1 MTHRISSLLLVLCG
15 LSPFLAAQTDVAL
28 SIPDQIATGEEA
40 TICTPIVAD
49 TFRAITAGQFSLAW
63 DTDIIEFQEVR
74 LGDNPLDLDEMGTS
88 MPSPDNL
95 RVNYL
100 TSDGNGLTLEPGTVL
115 LELCYAPRLASGVSP
130 ITFGGELTP
139 EFAREGSFDPI
150 PFDTISGS
158 ISYGPNVAISVLPGD
173 TDVNGQVD
181 HRDLLNIG
189 FLHGTTGPE
198 RPEALGGFEAQ
209 LAPVWPGIL
218 PGGTNHAEVDAD
230 GNGSIDVNDLVIVNQ
245 FYAME
250 ADGNFEFAPT
260 VSTPAGPALSLT
272 TEAPLDA
279 GQEGTLIVSLGD
291 GGTPNAVGYSLAFT
305 LSFDA
310 SQIDLNSIT
319 PDFSNSFLG
328 DDLLAIATFNSRA
341 TGILEV
347 ALSRKD
353 QINTTVPGGEVVRF
367 SFTTIPAADN
377 NDFTTE
383 IGIFPNAFLRA
394 DQTTAPI
401 NGSTGMFDVMGS
413 SSVVYTGAN
422 NPVQVF
428 PNPTTGN
435 ISFQNVPT
443 MDRLTASV
451 FNRWGQSVLHQPFNG
466 QDLDLGHLPAGLY
479 YIQLSDGVQRW
490 VNNVIVSGK
499 E

>member
-15 LSPFLAAQTDVAL
+15 LSPFLAAQNDVAL
-28 SIPDQIATGEEA
+28 SIPEQIATGEEA
-40 TICTPIVAD
+40 TICTPIIAD
-49 TFRAITAGQFSLAW
+49 TFRAITAAQFSLAW
-63 DTDIIEFQEVR
+63 DTEVIEFQEVR
-74 LGDNPLDLDEMGTS
+74 LGDNPLDLDETGTS
-88 MPSPDNL
+88 MPRPDNL
-95 RVNYL
+95 RVNYI
-100 TSDGNGLTLEPGTVL
+100 TSNGSGLTLEPGTVL
-115 LELCYAPRLASGVSP
+115 LELCYAPRLTAGASP
-130 ITFGGELTP
+130 ISFGGQLPP

-150 PFDTISGS
+150 PFDTTSGS
-158 ISYGPNVAISVLPGD
+158 ITYGPDVAISVLPGD

-198 RPEALGGFEAQ
+198 RPEAATDFSPQ
-209 LAPVWPGIL
+209 LSPVWPGL
-218 PGGTNHAEVDAD
+218 LNDGTNHAEVDAD
-230 GNGSIDVNDLVIVNQ
+230 GNGVIEENDLVIVNQ
-245 FYAME
+245 YYAQE

-272 TEAPLDA
+272 TAAPLDA

-291 GGTPNAVGYSLAFT
+291 GSTPNAVGYSLAFT

-319 PDFSNSFLG
+319 PDFSNSFFG

-353 QINTTVPGGEVVRF
+353 QVNTTIPGGEVVRF
-367 SFTTIPAADN
+367 SFSTIPASDN

-413 SSVVYTGAN
+413 SSVVYAGAN
-422 NPVQVF
+422 NPIQVF
-428 PNPTTGN
+428 PNPT
-435 ISFQNVPT
+435 SSKLYFQNVPT
-443 MDRLTASV
+443 AEQLIASV
-451 FNRWGQSVLHQPFNG
+451 FNRWGQRVLHERFNG
-466 QDLDLGHLPAGLY
+466 QDLDLSKLPAGLY
-479 YIQLSDGVQRW
+479 HIQLSDGVQSW
-490 VNNVIVSGK
+490 INNVMVSGR